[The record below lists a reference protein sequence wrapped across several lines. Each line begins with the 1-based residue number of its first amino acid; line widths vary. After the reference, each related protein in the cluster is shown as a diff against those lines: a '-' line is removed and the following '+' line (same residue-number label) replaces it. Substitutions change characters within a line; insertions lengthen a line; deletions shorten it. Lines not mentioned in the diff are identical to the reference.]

1 MSVETDISPQKR
13 SRLPGLS
20 VIVHRHWR
28 QNTMSTRELVA
39 PIPSSRTVQ
48 GRPVSEKNSD
58 TGIHLCSPVS
68 VVVHLGWGQRRG
80 QTDVKE

>member
-39 PIPSSRTVQ
+39 PVPSSKAVQ
-48 GRPVSEKNSD
+48 GCPLGKKNAD
-58 TGIHLCSPVS
+58 TGGPDCSPVS
-68 VVVHLGWGQRRG
+68 VIVHLGWGQRRG
-80 QTDVKE
+80 QTDTIP

>member
-39 PIPSSRTVQ
+39 PVPSSRAVQ
-48 GRPVSEKNSD
+48 GCPVRKKNSD
-58 TGIHLCSPVS
+58 TGAQCGSPVS
-68 VVVHLGWGQRRG
+68 VVVHVGWGQRRG
-80 QTDVKE
+80 QTDTIP